1 VRRGLLCV
9 WEAGCRVSPLGEGLA
24 EVSEAPKSLGAGR
37 GPGVG

>member
-1 VRRGLLCV
+1 LLCV